1 MLIPDDPRAIE
12 SIARRA
18 DRGRLD
24 STINKNGD
32 RVTESPNDAKE
43 NIFKRRKVVVN
54 GPWYIFFVSLPIDDS
69 SVFVSVREFE
79 AAKELDKYGV
89 DVK

>member
-43 NIFKRRKVVVN
+43 NIFRRRKVVEY
-54 GPWYIFFVSLPIDDS
+54 GPWYIFFVSLPIEGS
-69 SVFVSVREFE
+69 SVFVSVRKFE
-79 AAKELDKYGV
+79 AAKELEKYGV